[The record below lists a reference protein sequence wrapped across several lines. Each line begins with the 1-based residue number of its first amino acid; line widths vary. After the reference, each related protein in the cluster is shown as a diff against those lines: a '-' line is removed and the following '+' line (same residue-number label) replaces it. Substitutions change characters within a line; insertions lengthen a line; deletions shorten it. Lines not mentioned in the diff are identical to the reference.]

1 MLEELK
7 ADDEWP
13 TWDESALV
21 ADVVE
26 VVVQVNGKL
35 RAKLSVSIDDLAD
48 TDKLTSLALA
58 EENVKKYLVNGEPKK
73 VIIPPK
79 AKLINVVI

>member
-1 MLEELK
+1 MLEQLNS
-7 ADDEWP
+7 DDEWP

-21 ADVVE
+21 SDVVE

-35 RAKLSVSIDDLAD
+35 RAKLTVSAD
-48 TDKLTSLALA
+48 FLSDQAKLTELALA
-58 EENVKKYLVNGEPKK
+58 EENVKKYLNGSPKK
-73 VIIPPK
+73 VIIPPR